1 MVGLEGLVWRNSREL
16 CRELE
21 FLGDGCSTLQC
32 SVVCCM
38 YVCNLEL
45 EACSAIYPNGMI
57 LIGPMF
63 PFTLPHALRNF
74 TCEFK
79 VAKAPRN
86 GVSKLTASSRCQS
99 DYEKSPTEALAFQ
112 LGGSL

>member
-1 MVGLEGLVWRNSREL
+1 M
-16 CRELE
+16 C
-21 FLGDGCSTLQC
+21 D
-32 SVVCCM
+32 
-38 YVCNLEL
+38 LEL

-79 VAKAPRN
+79 VAKASQKS
-86 GVSKLTASSRCQS
+86 VSGLSVFSR
-99 DYEKSPTEALAFQ
+99 YYFNYKTMPTERWRSKSDGHCDNSQSSKGFPDNRSPSFILVALNTDPW
-112 LGGSL
+112 